1 MNDRETSDGRLLKV
15 ERLTKVFGGLR
26 AVDDVSFD
34 VARREILGLIGPN
47 GSGKTTV
54 YNVIAGFYP
63 ATSGRVLFKG
73 EDITNL
79 PAHEI
84 AHKGLLRTFQLVRVF
99 PEMTVLENMM
109 MGAQPKR
116 AENVLAGL
124 FQTPLARRERAQVIE
139 SALRLLDVVGMTPH
153 ANVLAAD
160 LPFAEQKMVEIT
172 RALMS
177 DPDLILLDEPASGI
191 LPSTVE
197 RILSFIRQLREER
210 GQTFVIVEHNM
221 RVIMNVCD
229 RIVVL
234 NAGRKIAEGT
244 PQEISHNP
252 DVIRAYLGE

>member
-116 AENVLAGL
+116 AENVLAGF
-124 FQTPLARRERAQVIE
+124 FQPPLAR
-139 SALRLLDVVGMTPH
+139 P
-153 ANVLAAD
+153 
-160 LPFAEQKMVEIT
+160 
-172 RALMS
+172 
-177 DPDLILLDEPASGI
+177 
-191 LPSTVE
+191 
-197 RILSFIRQLREER
+197 
-210 GQTFVIVEHNM
+210 
-221 RVIMNVCD
+221 
-229 RIVVL
+229 
-234 NAGRKIAEGT
+234 
-244 PQEISHNP
+244 
-252 DVIRAYLGE
+252 